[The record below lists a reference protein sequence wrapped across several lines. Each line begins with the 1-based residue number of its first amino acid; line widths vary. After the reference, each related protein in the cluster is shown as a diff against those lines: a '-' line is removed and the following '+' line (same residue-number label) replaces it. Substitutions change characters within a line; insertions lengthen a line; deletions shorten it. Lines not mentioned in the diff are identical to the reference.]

1 MINVLIIFLT
11 LTIFC
16 IVGIRCFAVGVKANA
31 MDKGDNTTITPED
44 AEELED
50 ALYSVAL
57 SCKTELQVIY

>member
-1 MINVLIIFLT
+1 MINVLLFFLA

-16 IVGIRCFAVGVKANA
+16 IVGISCFVVGVKANV
-31 MDKGDNTTITPED
+31 MNEGDNATIISEE
-44 AEELED
+44 AEKLED

>member
-16 IVGIRCFAVGVKANA
+16 IVGIKCFAVGANA
-31 MDKGDNTTITPED
+31 NVMDKGDNTTLTSEE
-44 AEELED
+44 EELED
-50 ALYSVAL
+50 TLYSVAM